1 MAQINIKITQEQKEE
16 IANIAKQKNLSVT
29 QLVIDSIQFYN
40 DSIQKVEEDSTII
53 DDKNG
58 IENDSQK
65 VENGKERIEIEV
77 YKEMTETLKEQLKQ
91 KDIQIDQLHKIVYN
105 KDTLLIE
112 TSIEKKHWWQF
123 WKSSD
128 KEWFYTDYRKM
139 VEQFYTILYA

>member
-29 QLVIDSIQFYN
+29 QLVINSIQFYN

-53 DDKNG
+53 DDKSG

-91 KDIQIDQLHKIVYN
+91 KDLQIDQLHKIVYN

-128 KEWFYTDYRKM
+128 K
-139 VEQFYTILYA
+139 

>member
-16 IANIAKQKNLSVT
+16 IARVAKEKKISVT

-40 DSIQKVEEDSTII
+40 DYIQKVEKDSTIL
-53 DDKNG
+53 DDNSS
-58 IENDSQK
+58 IENDSEK
-65 VENGKERIEIEV
+65 VENVKESIEKNSILPEIEV
-77 YKEMTETLKEQLKQ
+77 YKEMTETLNEQLKQ
-91 KDIQIDQLHKIVYN
+91 KDIQIDQLQKIVYN

-128 KEWFYTDYRKM
+128 KE
-139 VEQFYTILYA
+139 